1 MGRPGAATAVLNDDP
16 SLSSALETVLDRT
29 ASDEVISWADV
40 SDDLSSGEWGRLIE
54 SGVLEA
60 EGEGFRLSDREDVEA
75 ALSDDTGG
83 VETPEASSWT
93 TYDKAAAAISIALFA
108 GYSLKSVRDPIGQLV
123 NVVLGP
129 LNDVLPFYAV
139 VLVLA
144 LVTGLYSALLQ
155 SNLMDAERMGQY
167 QERMKDIQRRRKEA
181 KERGDDAA
189 LERIKQEQMEA
200 AGDQL
205 GMFKEQFRPTVWI
218 MLLTIPLFLW
228 MYWMILDGHVF
239 TSAQAA
245 LGEQA
250 LNNCLSGQRELAE
263 CPSNAGLTLPLVGPV
278 GWREAILGPIQVWI
292 VWYFLCSMGFSQLLR
307 KSMDIEM
314 TPG

>member
-1 MGRPGAATAVLNDDP
+1 
-16 SLSSALETVLDRT
+16 
-29 ASDEVISWADV
+29 VISWADV

-54 SGVLEA
+54 AGVLEA
-60 EGEGFRLSDREDVEA
+60 DGDGFRLADRDDVEA
-75 ALSDDTGG
+75 AVADETGDI
-83 VETPEASSWT
+83 ETPEASSWT
-93 TYDKAAAAISIALFA
+93 QYDKAAAAISIALFA
-108 GYSLKSVRDPIGQLV
+108 GYSLQSVRDPIGRAVDVVIGPV
-123 NVVLGP
+123 NS
-129 LNDVLPFYAV
+129 VLPFYAV

-144 LVTGLYSALLQ
+144 LFTGLYSALLQ
-155 SNLMDAERMGQY
+155 SNLMDAERLGQY

-189 LERIKQEQMEA
+189 LEQIKQEQMEA

-228 MYWMILDGHVF
+228 MYWMILDLNIF
-239 TSAQAA
+239 IAA
-245 LGEQA
+245 EFALDEQA
-250 LNNCLSGQRELAE
+250 LKDCLTGERALAK
-263 CPSNAGLTLPLVGPV
+263 CPSNSGLTLPLIGRV
-278 GWREAILGPIQVWI
+278 GWRERILGPIQVWI

-307 KSMDIEM
+307 KSMDIQM

>member
-1 MGRPGAATAVLNDDP
+1 MARSGAATSVVQDDP

-29 ASDEVISWADV
+29 ESGEPISWADV
-40 SDDLSSGEWGRLIE
+40 SGDLSSGEWGRLIE
-54 SGVLEA
+54 AGVLEA
-60 EGEGFRLSDREDVEA
+60 EGDGFQLADRDDVEA
-75 ALSDDTGG
+75 ALADDTGDI
-83 VETPEASSWT
+83 ETPEASSWT
-93 TYDKAAAAISIALFA
+93 QYDKAAAAISIALFA
-108 GYSLKSVRDPIGQLV
+108 GYSLRSVRDPIGRTV
-123 NVVLGP
+123 DVVLGP

-155 SNLMDAERMGQY
+155 SNLMDAERLGQY

-189 LERIKQEQMEA
+189 LEQIKQEQMEA

-228 MYWMILDGHVF
+228 MYWMILDGHI
-239 TSAQAA
+239 
-245 LGEQA
+245 
-250 LNNCLSGQRELAE
+250 AE
-263 CPSNAGLTLPLVGPV
+263 GSSVVLPLIG
-278 GWREAILGPIQVWI
+278 EATWTRGVLGPIQAWI
-292 VWYFLCSMGFSQLLR
+292 LWYFLCSMGFSQLLR
-307 KSMDIEM
+307 KSMDIQM